1 MIPKMKW
8 LNFFQKFVQIL
19 FIGMVKFY
27 KKAISP
33 WLPIACRYQPT
44 CSEYMI
50 EAIQKYGP
58 WRGVILGLKRIG
70 RCHPWGGSGFDP
82 VPDKTKTYKNDID

>member
-1 MIPKMKW
+1 MKW

-44 CSEYMI
+44 CSEYARQAI
-50 EAIQKYGP
+50 EIHGCFKGTY
-58 WRGVILGLKRIG
+58 LTLKRLLK
-70 RCHPWGGSGFDP
+70 CHPWGKSGYDP
-82 VPDKTKTYKNDID
+82 VPPKE